1 MRRRSRRRGEER
13 RGEEGAGRARQIRAQ
28 RGCQN
33 HHKISPDTPLHLGHP
48 GLPAPLIEDRW
59 SPPGVQLL
67 WVRASPP
74 PAPPQPPDRGGRG
87 LGRPS
92 HSLDNWGRL
101 DCYIKILTAIVQ
113 GMDHIEHILHSQGS
127 RGPGQQARQYKQSFH
142 HLAVSQTFQP
152 YQAFLIIITVTPP
165 DCRVNGVPGH
175 LKSFFVP

>member
-1 MRRRSRRRGEER
+1 MRRRREEER
-13 RGEEGAGRARQIRAQ
+13 RGQGGPRQIRAQ

-33 HHKISPDTPLHLGHP
+33 HHKISPDTSLHLGHP
-48 GLPAPLIEDRW
+48 ALPATLIEDRW

-101 DCYIKILTAIVQ
+101 DCYIKILTAIVR

-127 RGPGQQARQYKQSFH
+127 PAGQAIQTKFSSPRQSVRHIPTTSGPLS
-142 HLAVSQTFQP
+142 LL
-152 YQAFLIIITVTPP
+152 LIIISSQTGT
-165 DCRVNGVPGH
+165 CIHFESRQH
-175 LKSFFVP
+175 QTAS

>member
-101 DCYIKILTAIVQ
+101 DCYIKIVTAIVQ

-127 RGPGQQARQYKQSFH
+127 RGPGHTRPGNTNKVFITLQSARHSNLIKRSSSSS
-142 HLAVSQTFQP
+142 LLPLLTAVSMV
-152 YQAFLIIITVTPP
+152 FLVI
-165 DCRVNGVPGH
+165 
-175 LKSFFVP
+175 